1 MSVPYPVM
9 EALAYDPR
17 RLMGAGMPGQKIA
30 AAVQERAGRQNQENI
45 RGLVEQLR
53 SPLGVIPF
61 VGAGFSAPFG
71 FPQWDALLLEL
82 AADLSRENRGKVSAA
97 VKREEYMGAA
107 TIVAE
112 GLGEFDFQSAIAASF
127 PDEALARVD
136 LAEAAVAFVPL
147 LSSGLVITTNFDGAL
162 EYVFKRTGYEPRL
175 VYGANPNEIVPAI
188 QRNRL
193 TLWKIH
199 GDRNDPRTRVLSAED
214 YQTHYVRLRG
224 LLALAFA
231 NRPALFL
238 GCSLVQD
245 RTVAVLTN
253 QQKQWPGLKH
263 FALLQCPADEK
274 KFDSRVTKL
283 RRLGI
288 RPIWYP
294 EGEHGEI
301 RHRLSEIV
309 QQASMSRSAVRASA
323 TTTDKIGPHNAKAA
337 RTVLEREI
345 RDLTRPGLGSA
356 ADEPPENAMPYPA
369 LLDRLI
375 RGELAF
381 FLGAG
386 AALGRLPLARAFY
399 ETLRSLIQAPD
410 ELGDERVTQHF
421 ADRYGRGALDAKV
434 HEMLGGPT
442 PEPTALHWL
451 LATLTSRLRDKGYR
465 PRPPLILTTNFDDW
479 MERAL
484 LVAGEPYHLFTFR
497 VEEPHAGHFV
507 YRSPSGEV
515 FVVDRPEQFHE
526 VPGEHAIVV
535 KYHGGL
541 HHDISLP
548 VTYAF
553 TRGDSIQATR
563 RLPAALPRAVVDRL
577 TGSSLL
583 FLGHGLADDSVEALA
598 RELHRRNPSVRSWAI
613 QRLARPGW
621 PLYWREIGVDIV
633 DIWLSRFV
641 LKMHKQL
648 EELPAVGSHLMK
660 EHGLSRNGATAIDRR
675 LIRHHLLACHLS

>member
-1 MSVPYPVM
+1 MLASYPLW
-9 EALAYDPR
+9 EYRYTIRGDRWGR
-17 RLMGAGMPGQKIA
+17 RMPGQKIA
-30 AAVQERAGRQNQENI
+30 AEVQERVRRQNQENI
-45 RGLVEQLR
+45 RDLVEQLR

-71 FPQWDALLLEL
+71 FPQWDALLLAL
-82 AADLSRENRGKVSAA
+82 AADLGREDRDKVSAA

-112 GLGEFDFQSAIAASF
+112 GLGEFDFQSAIAGSF

-136 LAEAAVAFVPL
+136 LAEAGVAFVPL
-147 LSSGLVITTNFDGAL
+147 LTSGLVITTNFDGAL
-162 EYVFKRTGYEPRL
+162 EYVFKRTGYEPTL

-214 YQTHYVRLRG
+214 YQTHYVRLHR

-238 GCSLVQD
+238 GCSLVKD
-245 RTVAVLTN
+245 RTVTVLADL
-253 QQKQWPGLKH
+253 QKQWPGLRH
-263 FALLQCPADEK
+263 FALLQCPAGEK
-274 KFDSRVTKL
+274 QFDSRITKL

-294 EGEHGEI
+294 EGEYGEI

-309 QQASMSRSAVRASA
+309 RQASTSRSAVRASA
-323 TTTDKIGPHNAKAA
+323 TTTGEVGSRNAANA
-337 RTVLEREI
+337 RTILECELW
-345 RDLTRPGLGSA
+345 DLTLPGFGA
-356 ADEPPENAMPYPA
+356 TADEPPEDTMPYPA

-381 FLGAG
+381 FLGGG

-399 ETLRSLIQAPD
+399 KTLRGLIQAPD

-434 HEMLGGPT
+434 YQMIGAPK
-442 PEPTALHWL
+442 PEPSALHWL

-465 PRPPLILTTNFDDW
+465 PHSPLILTTNFDDW

-484 LVAGEPYHLFTFR
+484 LSAGESFHLFTFR

-526 VPGEHAIVV
+526 IPDEHPIVV

-541 HHDISLP
+541 HLDIPLP
-548 VTYAF
+548 VSYAF
-553 TRGDSIQATR
+553 TRGDFMQATR
-563 RLPAALPRAVVDRL
+563 RLPAALPRAVLDRL

-598 RELHRRNPSVRSWAI
+598 RELHRRNPGMRSWAI
-613 QRLARPGW
+613 QRFPRPGW
-621 PLYWREIGVDIV
+621 RLYWGEIGVDIV
-633 DIWLSRFV
+633 DIQLARFA
-641 LKMHKQL
+641 LEMHQQL
-648 EELPAVGSHLMK
+648 EGLPVVEPIK
-660 EHGLSRNGATAIDRR
+660 
-675 LIRHHLLACHLS
+675 